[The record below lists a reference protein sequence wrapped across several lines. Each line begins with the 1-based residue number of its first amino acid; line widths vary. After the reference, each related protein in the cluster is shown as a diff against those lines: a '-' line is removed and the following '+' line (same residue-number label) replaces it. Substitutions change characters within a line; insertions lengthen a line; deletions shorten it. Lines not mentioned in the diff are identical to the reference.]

1 MLEELLRRSLE
12 LEQSRS
18 FVFGPCGD
26 ASMNIE
32 CGHLDR
38 RARFDVVQLPASHH
52 ILPRLAEAQSHPDAS
67 EDAEEIAP

>member
-1 MLEELLRRSLE
+1 LAAPPILEELLRRSLE

-18 FVFGPCGD
+18 FVFAPRGG

-38 RARFDVVQLPASHH
+38 LGRFNVVQLPASHH
-52 ILPRLAEAQSHPDAS
+52 ILPAAIGS
-67 EDAEEIAP
+67 